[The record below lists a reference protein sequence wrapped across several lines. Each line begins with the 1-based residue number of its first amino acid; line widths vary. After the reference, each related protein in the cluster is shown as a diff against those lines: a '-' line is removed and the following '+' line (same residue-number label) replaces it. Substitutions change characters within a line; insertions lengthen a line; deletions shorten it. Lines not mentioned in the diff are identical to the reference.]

1 MRAGQDLPPT
11 APLLMNS
18 LRALGYTTAAALAD
32 LVDNSIAA
40 DAHRI
45 AITFRPVPMP
55 FLVILDDGCGMDQ
68 VELVEAMRFGSRD
81 PREPRQG
88 MDLGRFGLGL
98 KTASLSQCRR
108 LTVVSLKAGNIS
120 VARWDIE
127 ECDRRRSWWL
137 EQPHPEAVDRKSR
150 PPFSNEGTARQSYGK
165 NWTVSSVQAPVPCN
179 ERT

>member
-55 FLVILDDGCGMDQ
+55 FWSSWMMDAAWTKSSWLRPC
-68 VELVEAMRFGSRD
+68 VSEAGTHGNRAKAWT
-81 PREPRQG
+81 
-88 MDLGRFGLGL
+88 L
-98 KTASLSQCRR
+98 
-108 LTVVSLKAGNIS
+108 VVSGL
-120 VARWDIE
+120 V
-127 ECDRRRSWWL
+127 
-137 EQPHPEAVDRKSR
+137 
-150 PPFSNEGTARQSYGK
+150 
-165 NWTVSSVQAPVPCN
+165 
-179 ERT
+179 